1 MKSTAV
7 ACANIAFIK
16 YWGRLDDEL
25 NLPLAP
31 SLSMTVDALRTT
43 TTVEL
48 DDDLKDDILV
58 VNGVEQEGK
67 PRWRAA
73 RFLDALRER
82 SGQEARCRV
91 TSKNEFPHGAGLASS
106 ASAFAALTKAGC
118 AAMDLDVEPWEASAL
133 ARLGSGSACRS
144 MFGGFVEWLP
154 GGRHE
159 DSFARQVAPPEHLD
173 LRDVVVVVEGAEK
186 DVGSAEGHGVAR
198 TSPFLDARLA
208 HLHESMSLAKAAILD
223 SDVPTLGVVSE
234 MDALSMH
241 AVMMTSDPSLLYWA
255 PETVRLLKE
264 VRRWREE
271 DLGAWVT
278 LDAGPNPHIL
288 CAGEDEPVVRERL
301 RKAGVK
307 DAQVFSC
314 RAGPEPKLVP
324 KHLA

>member
-1 MKSTAV
+1 MKKTAV

-16 YWGRLDDEL
+16 YWGRLDEDL
-25 NLPLAP
+25 NLPLGP
-31 SLSMTVDALRTT
+31 SLSMTVDKLRTT

-48 DDDLKDDILV
+48 DDDLKDDVLV

-67 PRWRAA
+67 PRWRVVKH
-73 RFLDALRER
+73 LDRLRER
-82 SGQEARCRV
+82 AGQEARCRV
-91 TSKNEFPHGAGLASS
+91 TSRNEFPHGAGLASS
-106 ASAFAALTKAGC
+106 ASAFAALTIAGA
-118 AAMDLDVEPWEASAL
+118 AAMDLDAEPWELSAL

-144 MFGGFVEWLP
+144 VFGGFVEWLP

-159 DSFARQVAPPEHLD
+159 DSYGRQVAPPEHLD

-186 DVGSAEGHGVAR
+186 DVGSAEGHALAR

-208 HLHESMSLAKAAILD
+208 HLHESMALAKAAILER
-223 SDVPTLGVVSE
+223 DVPALGEVAE

-264 VRRWREE
+264 VRKWRED

-288 CAGEDEPVVRERL
+288 CAGEDEPAVRERL
-301 RKAGVK
+301 RKAGVRDEQVISCGPGP
-307 DAQVFSC
+307 DA
-314 RAGPEPKLVP
+314 KLVGT
-324 KHLA
+324 HLA